1 MSSYRSVARQ
11 MAELLGLQ
19 AWAGNEMI
27 EYLQRANVDLL
38 KKTPNVGRGV
48 GGGRGDV
55 LQARSADAAFL
66 FLALSTGLS
75 PKKAAEQALRL
86 YHLPYRSSWMEREID
101 GRREPVGLGDAD
113 GANVEFSS
121 SQFFGQFLS
130 THIHAYR
137 RATLED
143 DSELARLPAHLR
155 NVYMQRR
162 PLFAEISLLRHV
174 LPVGVAWSGQA
185 SMVLP
190 SDFFGPAEDEDEHD
204 TAPILHHFGVEY
216 RVIEERPAGMLDQC
230 KIRDSMSWNGAWL
243 VKAAEML
250 GPLTPETAEADND
263 YDFATPNAPS

>member
-19 AWAGNEMI
+19 DWVGNEMI
-27 EYLQRANVDLL
+27 EYLQREEIDLL
-38 KKTPNVGRGV
+38 KKTPHVGRGV

-75 PKKAAEQALRL
+75 PKKAAERALRL
-86 YHLPYRSSWMEREID
+86 YHLPYQSSWVERETD
-101 GRREPVGLGDAD
+101 GRREPVALGDAD

-137 RATLED
+137 RATLD
-143 DSELARLPAHLR
+143 DDGELARLPAHLR

-162 PLFAEISLLRHV
+162 PLFAEISLFRQV
-174 LPVGVAWSGQA
+174 SPIGIAWSGQA
-185 SMVLP
+185 TMVLP
-190 SDFFGPAEDEDEHD
+190 SSFFSPDEDDDED
-204 TAPILHHFGVEY
+204 NTAPVLHHFGVAY
-216 RVIEERPAGMLDQC
+216 RIVEERPAGMLDQC
-230 KIRDSMSWNGAWL
+230 KIKDSMSWDGAWL

-250 GPLTPETAEADND
+250 GPLTPQTAEADSD
-263 YDFATPNAPS
+263 YDFAAS

>member
-1 MSSYRSVARQ
+1 

-19 AWAGNEMI
+19 AWVGNEMI
-27 EYLQRANVDLL
+27 EYLQRENVDLL

-86 YHLPYRSSWMEREID
+86 YHLPYQSSWVEREID
-101 GRREPVGLGDAD
+101 GRREPVALGDAHD
-113 GANVEFSS
+113 ANLEFSS

-155 NVYMQRR
+155 NVYMYRR
-162 PLFAEISLLRHV
+162 PLFAEVSLLRQV

-185 SMVLP
+185 TMVLP
-190 SDFFGPAEDEDEHD
+190 SDFFGPDEDEGD
-204 TAPILHHFGVEY
+204 IAPVLHHFGVAY

-243 VKAAEML
+243 VKAAEMF
-250 GPLTPETAEADND
+250 GPLTPETAEADSD
-263 YDFATPNAPS
+263 YDFATHNASS